1 VLVGQGDSSGTIG
14 CAIGFGVAAFNMV
27 TLVQRFKDTPFNPN
41 DWPGAKAWPAVMMLI
56 TFFELAATQEG
67 LFDAFGLL
75 RQP

>member
-1 VLVGQGDSSGTIG
+1 
-14 CAIGFGVAAFNMV
+14 MV
-27 TLVQRFKDTPFNPN
+27 TLLQRFKDTPFDPN